1 MVLVKDLAYLV
12 QQYLNGQKFLLLLAL
27 ADFYNAS
34 VLEDICDCYGF
45 YGNFVLD
52 PDTVLAKSDKLSNY
66 DLLSKF
72 VSKNIDITTDDGT
85 FNIDTIEY
93 VVDIKDVINISDQFI
108 IDFINFN
115 CVDKSTSNF
124 DKGALQAILDKFK
137 FNYQVLYP

>member
-1 MVLVKDLAYLV
+1 MVLVKNLAYLV

-34 VLEDICDCYGF
+34 VLNCECYGF

-52 PDTVLAKSDKLSNY
+52 PDTVSAKSDKLSNY

-85 FNIDTIEY
+85 FNVDIIEY
-93 VVDIKDVINISDQFI
+93 IVDIKDVVNVSDQFI

-115 CVDKSTSNF
+115 CINKSTYSF
-124 DKGALQAILDKFK
+124 DKRALQVILDKFK
-137 FNYQVLYP
+137 FDYRVL